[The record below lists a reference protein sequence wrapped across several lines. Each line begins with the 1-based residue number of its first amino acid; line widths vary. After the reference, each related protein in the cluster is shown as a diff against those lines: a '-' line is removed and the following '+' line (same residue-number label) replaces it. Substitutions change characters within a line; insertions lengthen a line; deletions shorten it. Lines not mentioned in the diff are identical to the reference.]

1 MMFGTLD
8 EAGGELQA
16 IFLVLNAVVCF
27 SSALSAIAAPS
38 GWIQRASNGGTQ
50 PRGVCPQEEA
60 VRRRRRRGNSTGT
73 RRTDGQ
79 QRGGSAL
86 AAVVSADVFRV
97 WGLIGLV
104 SPCF

>member
-60 VRRRRRRGNSTGT
+60 VRRRRRGNSTGT